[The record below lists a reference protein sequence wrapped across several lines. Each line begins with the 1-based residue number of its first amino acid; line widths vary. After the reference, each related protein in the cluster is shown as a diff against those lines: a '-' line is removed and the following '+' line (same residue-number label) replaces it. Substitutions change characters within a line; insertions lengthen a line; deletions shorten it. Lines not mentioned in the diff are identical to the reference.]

1 MQLQTHFTLLLTL
14 SAQIGESSA
23 EMCHLY
29 WWHTKRALELF
40 SGRLRGWRGS
50 VPPESQSQFFTM
62 DRTQVIA
69 KIQSILKLQ
78 ENTTFDGEASAAAA
92 MIDKLCKQYGVT
104 ISEATETQV
113 LDESFLNFKRV
124 NVALTTLL
132 NAIASF
138 YDAKAYMKN
147 GDTKSLQVIGSEAQ
161 QIQVRLYYD
170 YLVQV
175 MEKEAE
181 VAHQA
186 EKIMSALQ
194 GKAMSRSFKLNFRKA
209 FADNVALRLREMKE
223 AEGRVH
229 DDADAVKNKLSAMRF
244 GRAKKMNGASG
255 AGAYAGAGVGSSV
268 SLNRQAT
275 GSVTK
280 QLCGV

>member
-1 MQLQTHFTLLLTL
+1 VEG
-14 SAQIGESSA
+14 A
-23 EMCHLY
+23 
-29 WWHTKRALELF
+29 
-40 SGRLRGWRGS
+40 

-78 ENTTFDGEASAAAA
+78 NGTSFEGEADAAAK

-113 LDESFLNFKRV
+113 LDESFISFKKT
-124 NVALTTLL
+124 NVALTTIA
-132 NAIASF
+132 NAIAKF
-138 YDAKAYMKN
+138 YDAMAYLKN

-175 MEKEAE
+175 MEKEAD
-181 VAHQA
+181 VAHKA
-186 EKIMSALQ
+186 EKVMADIT
-194 GKAMSRSFKLNFRKA
+194 GKTVSRSFKLNFRKA
-209 FADNVALRLREMKE
+209 FADKVAERLREMKV
-223 AEGRVH
+223 AENRVH
-229 DDADAVKNKLSAMRF
+229 DDADAVKSKLSTMRF
-244 GRAKKMNGASG
+244 GRAKKMNGANG
-255 AGAYAGAGVGSSV
+255 AGAYAGSNVGAGV
-268 SLNRQAT
+268 SLNRQAS

>member
-1 MQLQTHFTLLLTL
+1 
-14 SAQIGESSA
+14 
-23 EMCHLY
+23 
-29 WWHTKRALELF
+29 
-40 SGRLRGWRGS
+40 
-50 VPPESQSQFFTM
+50 M

-104 ISEATETQV
+104 ITEATETQV
-113 LDESFLNFKRV
+113 SDEEFLSFKRV
-124 NVALTTLL
+124 NAALSLLL
-132 NAIASF
+132 NAIANF
-138 YDAKAYMKN
+138 YDAKAYLKN

-181 VAHQA
+181 VAHKA
-186 EKIMSALQ
+186 EKILASLR
-194 GKAMSRSFKLNFRKA
+194 GDTVSRSFKINFRKA
-209 FADNVALRLREMKE
+209 FADKVSLRLSEMKE

-229 DDADAVKNKLSAMRF
+229 DDAEAVNNKLSTMRF

-255 AGAYAGAGVGSSV
+255 DGAVVGAGIGSNV
-268 SLNRQAT
+268 SLNRQAKGT
-275 GSVTK
+275 TAK

>member
-1 MQLQTHFTLLLTL
+1 MERQ
-14 SAQIGESSA
+14 
-23 EMCHLY
+23 
-29 WWHTKRALELF
+29 
-40 SGRLRGWRGS
+40 
-50 VPPESQSQFFTM
+50 
-62 DRTQVIA
+62 QVIA

-78 ENTTFDGEASAAAA
+78 NGTSFEGEADAAAK

-113 LDESFLNFKRV
+113 LDESFISFKKT
-124 NVALTTLL
+124 NVALTTIA
-132 NAIASF
+132 NAIAKF
-138 YDAKAYMKN
+138 YDAMAYLKN

-175 MEKEAE
+175 MEKEAD
-181 VAHQA
+181 VAHKA
-186 EKIMSALQ
+186 EKVMADLT
-194 GKAMSRSFKLNFRKA
+194 GKTVSRSFKLNFRKA
-209 FADNVALRLREMKE
+209 FADKVAERLREMKE

-229 DDADAVKNKLSAMRF
+229 DDADAVKSKLSTMRF
-244 GRAKKMNGASG
+244 GRAKKMNGANGADAGSNVG
-255 AGAYAGAGVGSSV
+255 AGV
-268 SLNRQAT
+268 SLNRQAS

>member
-1 MQLQTHFTLLLTL
+1 MTL
-14 SAQIGESSA
+14 
-23 EMCHLY
+23 
-29 WWHTKRALELF
+29 
-40 SGRLRGWRGS
+40 
-50 VPPESQSQFFTM
+50 

-92 MIDKLCKQYGVT
+92 MIDKLCKQYGIT
-104 ISEATETQV
+104 INEATETQV
-113 LDESFLNFKRV
+113 IDEEFFTFKRV
-124 NVALTTLL
+124 NAALSLLL
-132 NAIASF
+132 NAVANF
-138 YDAKAYMKN
+138 YDAKAYLKN
-147 GDTKSLQVIGSEAQ
+147 GDTKSIQVIGSEAQ

-186 EKIMSALQ
+186 EKVLSSLTGATV
-194 GKAMSRSFKLNFRKA
+194 SRSFKINFRKA
-209 FADNVALRLREMKE
+209 FAEKVSLRLQEMKQE
-223 AEGRVH
+223 EGRVH

-255 AGAYAGAGVGSSV
+255 AGAYAGSNVGAGV
-268 SLNRQAT
+268 SLNRQAS
-275 GSVTK
+275 GSVAK

>member
-1 MQLQTHFTLLLTL
+1 
-14 SAQIGESSA
+14 
-23 EMCHLY
+23 
-29 WWHTKRALELF
+29 
-40 SGRLRGWRGS
+40 
-50 VPPESQSQFFTM
+50 M
-62 DRTQVIA
+62 DRSQVIA

-78 ENTTFDGEASAAAA
+78 NGTSFEGEADAAAK

-113 LDESFLNFKRV
+113 LDESFISFKKT
-124 NVALTTLL
+124 NVALTTIA
-132 NAIASF
+132 NAIAKF
-138 YDAKAYMKN
+138 YDAMAYLKN

-186 EKIMSALQ
+186 EKIMSDLT
-194 GKAMSRSFKLNFRKA
+194 GKSVSRSFKLNFRKA
-209 FADNVALRLREMKE
+209 FADKVAERLKEMKL
-223 AEGRVH
+223 AENRVH
-229 DDADAVKNKLSAMRF
+229 DDADAVKNKLSQMRF
-244 GRAKKMNGASG
+244 GRAKKMNGANG
-255 AGAYAGAGVGSSV
+255 AGAYAGAGVGGSV
-268 SLNRQAT
+268 SLNRQAS
-275 GSVTK
+275 GSVAK

>member
-1 MQLQTHFTLLLTL
+1 
-14 SAQIGESSA
+14 
-23 EMCHLY
+23 
-29 WWHTKRALELF
+29 
-40 SGRLRGWRGS
+40 
-50 VPPESQSQFFTM
+50 M

-78 ENTTFDGEASAAAA
+78 NGTTFEGEADAAAK

-113 LDESFLNFKRV
+113 FDESFISFKKT
-124 NVALTTLL
+124 NVALTTIA
-132 NAIASF
+132 NAIAKF
-138 YDAKAYMKN
+138 YDAMAYLKN

-175 MEKEAE
+175 MENEAD
-181 VAHQA
+181 VAHKA
-186 EKIMSALQ
+186 EKVMADIT
-194 GKAMSRSFKLNFRKA
+194 GKTVSRSFKLNFRKA
-209 FADNVALRLREMKE
+209 FADKVAERLREMKV
-223 AEGRVH
+223 AENRVH
-229 DDADAVKNKLSAMRF
+229 DDADAVKNKLSTMRF
-244 GRAKKMNGASG
+244 GRAKKMNGANG
-255 AGAYAGAGVGSSV
+255 AGAYAGSNVGAGV
-268 SLNRQAT
+268 SLNRQAS

>member
-1 MQLQTHFTLLLTL
+1 VEG
-14 SAQIGESSA
+14 A
-23 EMCHLY
+23 
-29 WWHTKRALELF
+29 
-40 SGRLRGWRGS
+40 